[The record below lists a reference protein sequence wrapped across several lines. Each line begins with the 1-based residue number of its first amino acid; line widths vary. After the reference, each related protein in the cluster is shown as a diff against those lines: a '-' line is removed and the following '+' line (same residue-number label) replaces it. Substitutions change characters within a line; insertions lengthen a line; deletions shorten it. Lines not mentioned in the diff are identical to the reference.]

1 MFGRAQTKSQ
11 DNILPGRNA
20 TPRTA
25 ESKVAFPAARYR
37 RRELPTSLHEIIG
50 IMSEWNIHREAE
62 RKMSNAGGFLNSVA
76 GGII

>member
-1 MFGRAQTKSQ
+1 
-11 DNILPGRNA
+11 
-20 TPRTA
+20 
-25 ESKVAFPAARYR
+25 VAFPAARYR